1 MEQFDISMFRSPEG
15 LLEAEHMIFAAS
27 VMLRQAMGEVTAC
40 NSLTGKEVFK
50 GKRAERIIPAFDAVF
65 KIMGDAQKAF
75 KATREEL
82 LKQLQHE

>member
-1 MEQFDISMFRSPEG
+1 MDQIDISMFRSPEG
-15 LLEAEHMIFAAS
+15 LLEAEHMLFAAS

-65 KIMGDAQKAF
+65 QDHGRRSEGLSRPLGRAH
-75 KATREEL
+75 
-82 LKQLQHE
+82 KQLAA

>member
-15 LLEAEHMIFAAS
+15 LLEAEHMLFAAS

-50 GKRAERIIPAFDAVF
+50 GKRAERILPAFDAVF

-75 KATREEL
+75 RSTRDEL
-82 LKQLQHE
+82 INKLQHE